1 MPIPCQNRPIRRP
14 NTLFFRALRLPG
26 PGETSLPLFAD
37 FDPLFA
43 DFDPLFADLDPLFA
57 EFRHILLR
65 FAPLWTPVAVVGRIV
80 RWGKGETAGNSFGW
94 GEKVIPPQN
103 LSQKYKLFPEK
114 SRPVLGDLMKRF

>member
-14 NTLFFRALRLPG
+14 STLFFRALRLPG

-43 DFDPLFADLDPLFA
+43 DLDPLFADLDPLFADLDPLFA

-65 FAPLWTPVAVVGRIV
+65 FAPLWTPVAAVGRIV
-80 RWGKGETAGNSFGW
+80 
-94 GEKVIPPQN
+94 
-103 LSQKYKLFPEK
+103 
-114 SRPVLGDLMKRF
+114 

>member
-57 EFRHILLR
+57 VLDPLIADLDHLFAEFRHILLR

-80 RWGKGETAGNSFGW
+80 RWGKGETAGNSFCW
-94 GEKVIPPQN
+94 GEKV
-103 LSQKYKLFPEK
+103 KKK
-114 SRPVLGDLMKRF
+114 S

>member
-65 FAPLWTPVAVVGRIV
+65 FAPLWTPVAAV
-80 RWGKGETAGNSFGW
+80 RADRMIGKWRNGW
-94 GEKVIPPQN
+94 
-103 LSQKYKLFPEK
+103 KL
-114 SRPVLGDLMKRF
+114 VAD